1 MSLRPIKFTNEGA
14 FRELLTSE
22 EDYLAYKAGLHL
34 SKMDINDLSA
44 ISTNTQAELVGSFE
58 NTFYT
63 SGVGSVPGETISR
76 TYNVTHS
83 SDPSGSTHTTT
94 FGSITNL

>member
-1 MSLRPIKFTNEGA
+1 MSLQPIKFTNEGA

-63 SGVGSVPGETISR
+63 SVL
-76 TYNVTHS
+76 
-83 SDPSGSTHTTT
+83 DPLLAKQYPEL
-94 FGSITNL
+94 IM